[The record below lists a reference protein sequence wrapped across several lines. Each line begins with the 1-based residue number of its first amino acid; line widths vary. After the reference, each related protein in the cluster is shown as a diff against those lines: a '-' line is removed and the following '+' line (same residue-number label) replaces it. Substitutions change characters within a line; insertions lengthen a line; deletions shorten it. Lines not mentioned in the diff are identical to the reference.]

1 MRPLNDAIAR
11 FFGMEAVSE
20 ELVAACIHRV
30 RTRCSQVD
38 LSIYRRKPAER
49 RLQTEACEA
58 ICGAFRDHFPDRA
71 DKFEISSRWPGA
83 KVMIKGSR
91 TGWTAWIEPYLGI
104 DHSDT
109 EDGMDLIELDIDL
122 RADRRSIMERVN
134 DVLFH
139 RDPRPTK
146 AVQRDELVLSSKAPP
161 PRETHTAPIQSLAR
175 ADATP
180 KRQHEHRQA
189 AASTAA
195 KPAGQARV
203 EPKPSINS
211 TPKPGVKSKPRP

>member
-20 ELVAACIHRV
+20 ELVAACVHRI
-30 RTRCSQVD
+30 RLRCSQVD
-38 LSIYRRKPAER
+38 LSMYRRKPAER

-58 ICGAFRDHFPDRA
+58 ICGVFRDYYPDRA
-71 DKFEISSRWPGA
+71 DKFQITGKWPGA
-83 KVMIKGSR
+83 RVMIKGSR
-91 TGWTAWIEPYLGI
+91 TGFTAWIEPWIGLDYH
-104 DHSDT
+104 DPD
-109 EDGMDLIELDIDL
+109 DGMELIELDIDL

-161 PRETHTAPIQSLAR
+161 PREAHVAPVQSPAR
-175 ADATP
+175 ANVP
-180 KRQHEHRQA
+180 KQRQGEHRSV

-195 KPAGQARV
+195 KPAGPARV

>member
-71 DKFEISSRWPGA
+71 DKFEIGSRWPGA

-104 DHSDT
+104 DHADT

-146 AVQRDELVLSSKAPP
+146 AAQRDELVLSSKAPP
-161 PRETHTAPIQSLAR
+161 KREAHVGPVQSPAR
-175 ADATP
+175 ATTQPAPRPAPNSTM
-180 KRQHEHRQA
+180 K
-189 AASTAA
+189 STA
-195 KPAGQARV
+195 
-203 EPKPSINS
+203 S
-211 TPKPGVKSKPRP
+211 PKPGVKSKPRP